1 MTYLKSN
8 DLFKLSAPE
17 SLFQRIPRPIVIAD
31 HLMTPD
37 NLGAMIRLADNIG
50 ASEMCFLGKE
60 DEHRMGRVRR
70 AAASSRDNIK
80 WYFCEET
87 DLRKI
92 VPEGKTIVAIET
104 ADNATCIYDTQLPE
118 NVAFIVGSES
128 HGLSNELLAQ
138 CDMVVYI
145 PVPGPTRS
153 LNVSHA
159 AAVAL
164 FEWQRQMLKKCGMM
178 KCEAFDVVNAECR
191 MAQSDA
197 GLRPH
202 SAFNIQHSAFSIQHS
217 SLKKYKHLFF
227 DLDRTLWDFD
237 AAAEVA
243 FERIYD
249 KYDLKSLGIPNAHEF
264 HEVYHPLN
272 EQLWV
277 LYRADQIT
285 KDDLNRTRF
294 LKPLEHYG
302 IHDIEL
308 ADHLSED
315 YVYWSPRIVRLV
327 PGTMELLDY
336 LKPKYHLHLITN
348 GFQEVQHTKL
358 SGSGLEP
365 YFETLTVSEEVGV
378 KKPNPEIFYYALRKA
393 HATAEESLVIG
404 DEMAVDIDGA
414 RAAGID
420 QVFFNPSGESVEGE
434 RTYEVRNLLE
444 IKSII

>member
-1 MTYLKSN
+1 MSYLKSN
-8 DLFKLSAPE
+8 DLFDKLNPE
-17 SLFQRIPRPIVIAD
+17 TLYERLPHPVLIAD

-50 ASEMCFLGKE
+50 ASEVCFLGNE
-60 DEHRMGRVRR
+60 EEHRLGKVRR
-70 AAASSRDNIK
+70 AAASSRDNIR
-80 WYFCEET
+80 WYFSEET
-87 DLRKI
+87 DLHQI
-92 VPEGKTIVAIET
+92 VPKGKKIVAIKS
-104 ADNATCIYDTQLPE
+104 AKNATCIYDTPLPE
-118 NVAFIVGSES
+118 DIAFIVGNERN
-128 HGLSNELLAQ
+128 GLSDGLLDQ

-164 FEWQRQMLKKCGMM
+164 FEWQRQMLSKTHSYT
-178 KCEAFDVVNAECR
+178 ET
-191 MAQSDA
+191 S
-197 GLRPH
+197 LRAKTRNLQNDEETLSCIGDGGCT
-202 SAFNIQHSAFSIQHS
+202 SAMTTIEKSKITT
-217 SLKKYKHLFF
+217 KYKHVFF

-243 FERIYD
+243 FERIYE
-249 KYDLKSLGIPNAHEF
+249 KYDLKSLGIPSAHEF

-272 EQLWV
+272 EELWV
-277 LYRADQIT
+277 LYRADKIT
-285 KDDLNRTRF
+285 KDELNRTRF
-294 LKPLEHYG
+294 MKPLEHYG

-336 LKPKYHLHLITN
+336 LRPKYHLHLITN

-358 SGSGLEP
+358 NGSGLEP

-378 KKPNPEIFYYALRKA
+378 KKPNPEIFHYALRKA
-393 HATAEESLVIG
+393 GAIAEESIMIG

-414 RAAGID
+414 RAAGMD
-420 QVFFNPSGESVEGE
+420 TVMFNPKREIIEGN
-434 RTYEVRNLLE
+434 RTFEVNDLRE
-444 IKSII
+444 IMEIL

>member
-8 DLFKLSAPE
+8 DLFADLAPE
-17 SLFQRIPRPIVIAD
+17 SLFERVPHPMVIAD

-37 NLGAMIRLADNIG
+37 NIGAMIRLADNIG
-50 ASEMCFLGKE
+50 ASEVCFLGKE
-60 DEHRMGRVRR
+60 DEHRLGKVRR
-70 AAASSRDNIK
+70 AAASSRDNIR
-80 WYFCEET
+80 WYFSEET

-92 VPEGKTIVAIET
+92 VPEGKKIVAIET
-104 ADNATCIYDTQLPE
+104 SDNATCIYDTELPE
-118 NVAFIVGSES
+118 DVAFIVGSERN
-128 HGLSNELLAQ
+128 GLSDELLAQ

-159 AAVAL
+159 ASVAL
-164 FEWQRQMLKKCGMM
+164 FEWQRQMLT
-178 KCEAFDVVNAECR
+178 
-191 MAQSDA
+191 
-197 GLRPH
+197 H
-202 SAFNIQHSAFSIQHS
+202 SA
-217 SLKKYKHLFF
+217 LKKYKHIFF

-237 AAAEVA
+237 TAAEVA
-243 FERIYD
+243 FERIYEQ
-249 KYDLKSLGIPNAHEF
+249 YNLNSLGIPSAHEF

-272 EQLWV
+272 ERLWE
-277 LYRADQIT
+277 LYREDKIT
-285 KDDLNRTRF
+285 KADLNRTRF

-302 IHDIEL
+302 IHDVKL

-348 GFQEVQHTKL
+348 GFEEVQDTKL
-358 SGSGLEP
+358 TLSGMKP

-378 KKPNPEIFYYALRKA
+378 KKPNPEIFQYALNKA
-393 HATAEESLVIG
+393 HATAEESLMIG

-420 QVFFNPSGESVEGE
+420 TVLFNPKGEKIEGE
-434 RTYEVRNLLE
+434 RTFEVKDLRE
-444 IKSII
+444 IKQIL

>member
-8 DLFKLSAPE
+8 DLFAQTEPE
-17 SLFQRIPRPIVIAD
+17 RIYEHLPRPIVIAD
-31 HLMTPD
+31 HLLTPD
-37 NLGAMIRLADNIG
+37 NIGAMIRLADNIG
-50 ASEMCFLGKE
+50 ASEVCFLGNE
-60 DEHRMGRVRR
+60 SEHRMGKVRR
-70 AAASSRDNIK
+70 AAASSRDNIR
-80 WYFCEET
+80 WYFTEET

-92 VPEGKTIVAIET
+92 VPKEQTIVAIET
-104 ADNATCIYDTQLPE
+104 SDDATCIYDTQLPE
-118 NVAFIVGSES
+118 NVAFIVGNES
-128 HGLSNELLAQ
+128 QGLSEDLLAQ

-159 AAVAL
+159 ATVAL
-164 FEWQRQMLKKCGMM
+164 FEWQRQMREKCRIT
-178 KCEAFDVVNAECR
+178 NAER
-191 MAQSDA
+191 GITRNDDKTILHSTFHI
-197 GLRPH
+197 PH
-202 SAFNIQHSAFSIQHS
+202 SA
-217 SLKKYKHLFF
+217 LKYKHIFF

-243 FERIYD
+243 FVRIYE
-249 KYDLKSLGIPNAHEF
+249 KYELKSLGIPSAHEF

-272 EQLWV
+272 ERLWE
-277 LYRADQIT
+277 LYREDKIT
-285 KDDLNRTRF
+285 KDYLNRTRF
-294 LKPLEHYG
+294 VLPLEHYG
-302 IHDIEL
+302 IHDIAL

-348 GFQEVQHTKL
+348 GFQEVQDTKL
-358 SGSGLEP
+358 NLSGMKP

-378 KKPNPEIFYYALRKA
+378 KKPNPEIFRYALNKA
-393 HATAEESLVIG
+393 HAKPDECLMIG

-420 QVFFNPSGESVEGE
+420 TVFFNAKGESVEGE
-434 RTYEVRNLLE
+434 RTFEVKDLVE
-444 IKSII
+444 IQGIL

>member
-8 DLFKLSAPE
+8 DLFGKLAPE
-17 SLFQRIPRPIVIAD
+17 RLFEQVPHPILIAD
-31 HLMTPD
+31 HLLTPD
-37 NLGAMIRLADNIG
+37 NIGAMIRLADNIG
-50 ASEMCFLGKE
+50 ASEICFLGKE
-60 DEHRMGRVRR
+60 DEHRLGKVRR
-70 AAASSRDNIK
+70 AAASSRDNIR
-80 WYFCEET
+80 WYFSEET
-87 DLRKI
+87 DLHKI

-104 ADNATCIYDTQLPE
+104 ADNATCIYETQLPE

-128 HGLSNELLAQ
+128 HGLSDELLSQ

-164 FEWQRQMLKKCGMM
+164 FEWQRQMISNVG
-178 KCEAFDVVNAECR
+178 V
-191 MAQSDA
+191 ST
-197 GLRPH
+197 
-202 SAFNIQHSAFSIQHS
+202 S
-217 SLKKYKHLFF
+217 STTKGTLSLSKGPSQKYKHIFF

-243 FERIYD
+243 FEHIYE
-249 KYDLKSLGIPNAHEF
+249 KYNLKSLGIPSAHEF

-277 LYRADQIT
+277 LYREDKIT
-285 KDDLNRTRF
+285 KDYLNRTRF
-294 LKPLEHYG
+294 MQPLAHYG
-302 IHDIEL
+302 VHDTAL

-378 KKPNPEIFYYALRKA
+378 KKPNPEIFLYALRKA
-393 HATAEESLVIG
+393 NASPVESLMIG

-420 QVFFNPSGESVEGE
+420 QIFYNASGKTVVGE
-434 RTYEVRNLLE
+434 RTFEVRNLLE
-444 IKSII
+444 IKKII

>member
-8 DLFKLSAPE
+8 DLFGELNPE
-17 SLFQRIPRPIVIAD
+17 VLFERVPRPMVIAD

-37 NLGAMIRLADNIG
+37 NIGAMIRLADNIG
-50 ASEMCFLGKE
+50 ASEVCFLGNE
-60 DEHRMGRVRR
+60 DEHRLGKVRR
-70 AAASSRDNIK
+70 AAASSRDNIR
-80 WYFCEET
+80 WYFSEEN
-87 DLRKI
+87 DLRKL
-92 VPEGKTIVAIET
+92 VPEGKRIVAIET
-104 ADNATCIYDTQLPE
+104 ADNATCIYDTPLPE
-118 NVAFIVGSES
+118 DVAFIVGSERN
-128 HGLSNELLAQ
+128 GLSEELLAQ
-138 CDMVVYI
+138 CDLVVYI

-164 FEWQRQMLKKCGMM
+164 FEWQRQMK
-178 KCEAFDVVNAECR
+178 CR
-191 MAQSDA
+191 MQME
-197 GLRPH
+197 PH
-202 SAFNIQHSAFSIQHS
+202 HSSLTSSNTSYFSIQHS
-217 SLKKYKHLFF
+217 ALKKYRHIFF

-243 FERIYD
+243 FERIYE
-249 KYDLKSLGIPNAHEF
+249 KYDLKSLGIPSAHEF

-277 LYRADQIT
+277 LYRADKIT
-285 KDDLNRTRF
+285 KAELNRTRF

-302 IHDIEL
+302 IHDMAL

-348 GFQEVQHTKL
+348 GFQEVQHIKL

-378 KKPNPEIFYYALRKA
+378 KKPNPEIFYYALSKA
-393 HATAEESLVIG
+393 NATAEESLMIG

-414 RAAGID
+414 RAAGMD
-420 QVFFNPSGESVEGE
+420 TLLFHPTGDRVEGE
-434 RTYEVRNLLE
+434 RTYEVRCLKEIIDLL
-444 IKSII
+444 

>member
-1 MTYLKSN
+1 MSYLKSN
-8 DLFKLSAPE
+8 DLFDKLNPE
-17 SLFQRIPRPIVIAD
+17 TLYERLPHPILIAD

-37 NLGAMIRLADNIG
+37 NLGVMIRLADNIG
-50 ASEMCFLGKE
+50 ASEVCFLGNE
-60 DEHRMGRVRR
+60 EEHRLGKVRR
-70 AAASSRDNIK
+70 AAASSRDNIR
-80 WYFCEET
+80 WYFSEET
-87 DLRKI
+87 DLHQI
-92 VPEGKTIVAIET
+92 VPKGKKIVAIET
-104 ADNATCIYDTQLPE
+104 ANNATCIYDTPLPE
-118 NVAFIVGSES
+118 DIAFIVGNERN
-128 HGLSNELLAQ
+128 GLSDGLLDQ

-164 FEWQRQMLKKCGMM
+164 FEWQRQMLR
-178 KCEAFDVVNAECR
+178 KCEIKNAECG
-191 MAQSDA
+191 MPQSDA
-197 GLRPH
+197 GFRP
-202 SAFNIQHSAFSIQHS
+202 HSAFSIQHS
-217 SLKKYKHLFF
+217 ELKYKHVFF

-243 FERIYD
+243 FERIYE
-249 KYDLKSLGIPNAHEF
+249 KYDLKSLGIPSAHEF

-272 EQLWV
+272 EELWV
-277 LYRADQIT
+277 LYRADKIT
-285 KDDLNRTRF
+285 KDELNRTRF
-294 LKPLEHYG
+294 MKPLEHYG

-336 LKPKYHLHLITN
+336 LRPKYHLHLITN

-358 SGSGLEP
+358 NGSGLEP

-378 KKPNPEIFYYALRKA
+378 KKPNPEIFHNALRKA
-393 HATAEESLVIG
+393 GAIAEESIMIG

-414 RAAGID
+414 RAAGMD
-420 QVFFNPSGESVEGE
+420 TVMFNPKREIIEGN
-434 RTYEVRNLLE
+434 RTFEVNDLRE
-444 IKSII
+444 IMEIL

>member
-1 MTYLKSN
+1 MNYLKSN
-8 DLFKLSAPE
+8 DLFKNLAPE
-17 SLFQRIPRPIVIAD
+17 QLYQRIPRPLVIAD

-37 NLGAMIRLADNIG
+37 NIGAMIRLADNIG
-50 ASEMCFLGKE
+50 ATEMCFLGSE
-60 DEHRMGRVRR
+60 DEHRMGRIRR

-80 WYFCEET
+80 WYFTETT
-87 DLRKI
+87 DLHKI
-92 VPEGKTIVAIET
+92 VPKGKAIVAIET
-104 ADNATCIYDTQLPE
+104 ADSATCIYDTQLPE
-118 NVAFIVGSES
+118 NVAFIVGRES

-138 CDMVVYI
+138 CDKVVYI

-153 LNVSHA
+153 LNVTHA

-164 FEWQRQMLKKCGMM
+164 FEWQRQMINKVC
-178 KCEAFDVVNAECR
+178 V
-191 MAQSDA
+191 
-197 GLRPH
+197 
-202 SAFNIQHSAFSIQHS
+202 SAS
-217 SLKKYKHLFF
+217 STTTESLSLSKGPCQKYKHIFF

-243 FERIYD
+243 FERIYQ
-249 KYDLKSLGIPNAHEF
+249 KYHLQELGIPNAHEF

-272 EQLWV
+272 ERLWD
-277 LYRADQIT
+277 LYREDKIT
-285 KDDLNRTRF
+285 KDYLNRTRF
-294 LKPLEHYG
+294 VLPLEHYG
-302 IHDIEL
+302 IHDTDL

-327 PGTMELLDY
+327 PGTIELLDY

-378 KKPNPEIFYYALRKA
+378 KKPNPEIFHYALQKA

-420 QVFFNPSGESVEGE
+420 QIFFNPSGKEVTGE
-434 RTYEVRNLLE
+434 RTFEVRSLVE
-444 IKSII
+444 IKEIL

>member
-1 MTYLKSN
+1 MSYLKSN
-8 DLFKLSAPE
+8 DLFERIPTE
-17 SLFQRIPRPIVIAD
+17 EIYQRIPRPMVIAD

-50 ASEMCFLGKE
+50 ATEMCFLGCE
-60 DEHRMGRVRR
+60 TDHRLGKVRR
-70 AAASSRDNIK
+70 AAASSRDNIR
-80 WYFCEET
+80 WFFTEET
-87 DLRKI
+87 DLHKI
-92 VPEGKTIVAIET
+92 VPNGKSIVAIET
-104 ADNATCIYDTQLPE
+104 TDDATCIYDTQLPADA
-118 NVAFIVGSES
+118 AFIVGSES
-128 HGLSNELLAQ
+128 QGIREELLNQ

-164 FEWQRQMLKKCGMM
+164 FEWQRQMISRTQETEARSRKK
-178 KCEAFDVVNAECR
+178 
-191 MAQSDA
+191 Q
-197 GLRPH
+197 
-202 SAFNIQHSAFSIQHS
+202 
-217 SLKKYKHLFF
+217 YKHIFF

-249 KYDLKSLGIPNAHEF
+249 KYHLKDLGIPSAHDF

-272 EQLWV
+272 EKLWE
-277 LYRADQIT
+277 LYRENRIT
-285 KDDLNRTRF
+285 KDDLNQTRF

-327 PGTMELLDY
+327 PGTMELLEY

-358 SGSGLEP
+358 SGSGMEP
-365 YFETLTVSEEVGV
+365 YFETLTVSEEINI
-378 KKPNPEIFYYALRKA
+378 KKPNPEIFLYALKKA
-393 HATAEESLVIG
+393 GATAEESLMIG

-420 QVFFNPSGESVEGE
+420 QIFFNPSGQEDPGE
-434 RTYEVRNLLE
+434 RTFEVRHLSDIKTLL
-444 IKSII
+444 

>member
-1 MTYLKSN
+1 MAYLKSN
-8 DLFKLSAPE
+8 DLFGKLNPE
-17 SLFQRIPRPIVIAD
+17 TLFEQVPRPIIIAD

-37 NLGAMIRLADNIG
+37 NMGALIRLADNIG
-50 ASEMCFLGKE
+50 ASEICFLGKE
-60 DEHRMGRVRR
+60 DEHRLGKVRR
-70 AAASSRDNIK
+70 AAASSRDNIR
-80 WYFCEET
+80 WYFSEESN
-87 DLRKI
+87 LRNL
-92 VPEGKTIVAIET
+92 VPKDKSIVAIET

-118 NVAFIVGSES
+118 DVAFIVGSES
-128 HGLSNELLAQ
+128 HGLSEELLAQ

-164 FEWQRQMLKKCGMM
+164 FEWQRQMRNAECGI
-178 KCEAFDVVNAECR
+178 KNAECR
-191 MAQSDA
+191 MAQGDA

-202 SAFNIQHSAFSIQHS
+202 SAFHIQHSA
-217 SLKKYKHLFF
+217 LKYKHLFF

-243 FERIYD
+243 FERIYE
-249 KYDLKSLGIPNAHEF
+249 KYNLKALGIPNAHEF

-285 KDDLNRTRF
+285 KDELNRTRF

-315 YVYWSPRIVRLV
+315 YVYWSPRIVRLI

-378 KKPNPEIFYYALRKA
+378 KKPNPEIFLYALRKA
-393 HATAEESLVIG
+393 QATAEESLVIG

-420 QVFFNPSGESVEGE
+420 QIFFNPKGENVEGE
-434 RTYEVRNLLE
+434 RTFEVRSLME
-444 IKSII
+444 ITRIL

>member
-8 DLFKLSAPE
+8 DLFVQLAPE
-17 SLFQRIPRPIVIAD
+17 TLYEHVPRPMVIAD

-50 ASEMCFLGKE
+50 ATEVCFLGNE
-60 DEHRMGRVRR
+60 DEHRLGKVRR
-70 AAASSRDNIK
+70 AAASSRDNIR
-80 WYFCEET
+80 WYFN
-87 DLRKI
+87 DGNNLRDI
-92 VPEGKTIVAIET
+92 VPEGKQIVAIET

-118 NVAFIVGSES
+118 DVAFVVGSER
-128 HGLSNELLAQ
+128 HGLSEDLLAQ
-138 CDMVVYI
+138 CDKVVYI

-159 AAVAL
+159 AAVAF
-164 FEWQRQMLKKCGMM
+164 FEWLRQMR
-178 KCEAFDVVNAECR
+178 NA
-191 MAQSDA
+191 DK
-197 GLRPH
+197 PHH
-202 SAFNIQHSAFSIQHS
+202 SAVTTSNASHFNIQHSA
-217 SLKKYKHLFF
+217 LKKYRHIFF

-243 FERIYD
+243 FERIYE
-249 KYDLKSLGIPNAHEF
+249 KYNLKSRGIPSAHEF

-277 LYRADQIT
+277 LYRADKIT
-285 KDDLNRTRF
+285 KAELNRTRF

-302 IHDIEL
+302 IYDTDL

-327 PGTMELLDY
+327 PGTMELLEY
-336 LKPKYHLHLITN
+336 LKQKYHLHLITN

-358 SGSGLEP
+358 SGSGMEP

-378 KKPNPEIFYYALRKA
+378 KKPNPEIFLYAMKKA
-393 HATAEESLVIG
+393 HANAVESLMIG

-414 RAAGID
+414 RAAGMD
-420 QVFFNPSGESVEGE
+420 TLLFHPQNDVVEGE
-434 RTYEVRNLLE
+434 TTYVVRSLVEIMDLL
-444 IKSII
+444 

>member
-8 DLFKLSAPE
+8 DLFGKLAPE
-17 SLFQRIPRPIVIAD
+17 ALFDQVPRPIVIAD
-31 HLMTPD
+31 HLLTPD
-37 NLGAMIRLADNIG
+37 NMGAMIRLADNIG
-50 ASEMCFLGKE
+50 ATEVCFLGNE
-60 DEHRMGRVRR
+60 DEHRLAKVRR
-70 AAASSRDNIK
+70 AAASSRDNIH
-80 WYFCEET
+80 WYFSEEC
-87 DLRKI
+87 DLHKI
-92 VPEGKTIVAIET
+92 IPEGKQIVAIET

-118 NVAFIVGSES
+118 DVAFIVGSES
-128 HGLSNELLAQ
+128 HGLSEDLLAQ

-164 FEWQRQMLKKCGMM
+164 FEWQRQMISKTRD
-178 KCEAFDVVNAECR
+178 ARR
-191 MAQSDA
+191 MVPCPAVP
-197 GLRPH
+197 RPV
-202 SAFNIQHSAFSIQHS
+202 S
-217 SLKKYKHLFF
+217 KYKHIFF

-243 FERIYD
+243 FERIYE
-249 KYDLKSLGIPNAHEF
+249 KYNLKSLGIPNAHEF

-277 LYRADQIT
+277 LYRADKIT
-285 KDDLNRTRF
+285 KDYLNRTRF
-294 LKPLEHYG
+294 VQPLEHYG
-302 IHDIEL
+302 IHDVEL

-336 LKPKYHLHLITN
+336 LKPKCHLHLITN

-378 KKPNPEIFYYALRKA
+378 KKPNPEIFHYALRKA
-393 HATAEESLVIG
+393 HAIAEESLMIG

-414 RAAGID
+414 RTVGMD
-420 QVFFNPSGESVEGE
+420 TLLFNPKGEKVEGY
-434 RTYEVRNLLE
+434 RTYEVHGLLE
-444 IKSII
+444 IKELL

>member
-1 MTYLKSN
+1 
-8 DLFKLSAPE
+8 
-17 SLFQRIPRPIVIAD
+17 
-31 HLMTPD
+31 
-37 NLGAMIRLADNIG
+37 
-50 ASEMCFLGKE
+50 
-60 DEHRMGRVRR
+60 MGRIRR

-80 WYFCEET
+80 WYFTETT
-87 DLRKI
+87 DLHKI
-92 VPEGKTIVAIET
+92 VPKGKAIVAIET
-104 ADNATCIYDTQLPE
+104 ADSATCIYDTQLPE

-138 CDMVVYI
+138 CDKVVYI

-153 LNVSHA
+153 LNVTHA

-164 FEWQRQMLKKCGMM
+164 FEWQRQMINKVG
-178 KCEAFDVVNAECR
+178 V
-191 MAQSDA
+191 
-197 GLRPH
+197 
-202 SAFNIQHSAFSIQHS
+202 SAS
-217 SLKKYKHLFF
+217 STTTESLSLSKGPCQKYKHIFF

-243 FERIYD
+243 FERIYE
-249 KYDLKSLGIPNAHEF
+249 KYHLQELGIPNAHEF

-272 EQLWV
+272 ERLWE
-277 LYRADQIT
+277 LYREDKIT
-285 KDDLNRTRF
+285 KDYLNRTRF
-294 LKPLEHYG
+294 VLPLEHYG
-302 IHDIEL
+302 IHDTDL

-378 KKPNPEIFYYALRKA
+378 KKPNPEIFHYALQKA

-420 QVFFNPSGESVEGE
+420 QIFFNPSGKEVIGE
-434 RTYEVRNLLE
+434 RTFEVRSLVE
-444 IKSII
+444 IKEIL

>member
-1 MTYLKSN
+1 MSYLKSN
-8 DLFKLSAPE
+8 DLFEHIPTE
-17 SLFQRIPRPIVIAD
+17 EIYQHIPRPIVIAD

-37 NLGAMIRLADNIG
+37 NMGAMIRIADNIG
-50 ASEMCFLGKE
+50 ATEMCFLG
-60 DEHRMGRVRR
+60 DETKHSLGKVRR
-70 AAASSRDNIK
+70 AAASSRGNIH
-80 WYFCEET
+80 WYFTEET

-92 VPEGKTIVAIET
+92 VPQSKTIIAIET
-104 ADNATCIYDTQLPE
+104 ADNATCIYDTELPE
-118 NVAFIVGSES
+118 DVAFIVGSES
-128 HGLSNELLAQ
+128 HGLSEDLLRQ

-164 FEWQRQMLKKCGMM
+164 FEWQRQMLK
-178 KCEAFDVVNAECR
+178 R
-191 MAQSDA
+191 S
-197 GLRPH
+197 
-202 SAFNIQHSAFSIQHS
+202 
-217 SLKKYKHLFF
+217 KKQEERRKKAYKHLFF

-243 FERIYD
+243 FEKIYEQ
-249 KYDLKSLGIPNAHEF
+249 YHLKELGIPSAHEF
-264 HEVYHPLN
+264 HKVYHPLN
-272 EQLWV
+272 ERLWE
-277 LYRADQIT
+277 LYREDKIT
-285 KDDLNRTRF
+285 KENLNRTRF

-302 IHDIEL
+302 IHDVEL

-327 PGTMELLDY
+327 PGTMELLEY

-358 SGSGLEP
+358 SGSGMEP

-378 KKPNPEIFYYALRKA
+378 KKPNPEIFRYALKKA
-393 HATAEESLVIG
+393 GATAEESLVIG

-414 RAAGID
+414 RSAGID
-420 QVFFNPSGESVEGE
+420 QIFFNPSKKPVQGEC
-434 RTYEVRNLLE
+434 TFEVDSLLK
-444 IKSII
+444 IRHIL

>member
-1 MTYLKSN
+1 MSYLKSN
-8 DLFKLSAPE
+8 DLFEKLNPE
-17 SLFQRIPRPIVIAD
+17 SLYRRVPRPILIAD

-50 ASEMCFLGKE
+50 ATEVCFLGKE
-60 DEHRMGRVRR
+60 EEHRLGKVRR
-70 AAASSRDNIK
+70 AAASSRDNIR
-80 WYFCEET
+80 WYFSEES

-92 VPEGKTIVAIET
+92 VPAGKQIVAIET

-118 NVAFIVGSES
+118 NVAFVVGSES
-128 HGLSNELLAQ
+128 YGLSEELLAQ
-138 CDMVVYI
+138 CDQVVYI

-164 FEWQRQMLKKCGMM
+164 FEWQRQMREKVEPK
-178 KCEAFDVVNAECR
+178 R
-191 MAQSDA
+191 
-197 GLRPH
+197 
-202 SAFNIQHSAFSIQHS
+202 
-217 SLKKYKHLFF
+217 YKHVFF

-249 KYDLKSLGIPNAHEF
+249 KYGLKSLGIPSAHEF
-264 HEVYHPLN
+264 HKVYHPLN

-277 LYRADQIT
+277 LYRSDQIT
-285 KDDLNRTRF
+285 KDELNRIRF

-302 IHDIEL
+302 IHDVEL

-327 PGTMELLDY
+327 PGTMDLLDY

-378 KKPNPEIFYYALRKA
+378 KKPNPEIFRYALKKA
-393 HATAEESLVIG
+393 GATAEESIVIG

-420 QVFFNPSGESVEGE
+420 QILFNPSGEAVEGE
-434 RTYEVRNLLE
+434 RTFEVKSLLE
-444 IKSII
+444 IMGIL

>member
-1 MTYLKSN
+1 MAYLKSN
-8 DLFKLSAPE
+8 DLFGILNPE
-17 SLFQRIPRPIVIAD
+17 RLYEHVPRPILIAD

-37 NLGAMIRLADNIG
+37 NIGAMIRLADNIG
-50 ASEMCFLGKE
+50 ASEMCFLGNE
-60 DEHRMGRVRR
+60 NEHRMSKVRR
-70 AAASSRDNIK
+70 AAASSRDNIH
-80 WYFCEET
+80 WYFSEET

-92 VPEGKTIVAIET
+92 VGQNKSIVGIET
-104 ADNATCIYDTQLPE
+104 SNDATCIYDTSLPE
-118 NVAFIVGSES
+118 DAAFIVGNES
-128 HGLSNELLAQ
+128 QGLNETLLAQ
-138 CDMVVYI
+138 CDQVVYI

-164 FEWQRQMLKKCGMM
+164 FEWQRQMRNDECRIR
-178 KCEAFDVVNAECR
+178 NAECG

-202 SAFNIQHSAFSIQHS
+202 SAFRIQHSE
-217 SLKKYKHLFF
+217 LKYKHIFF

-243 FERIYD
+243 FERIYE
-249 KYDLKSLGIPNAHEF
+249 KYNLKSLGIPSAHEF

-285 KDDLNRTRF
+285 KNELNRTRF
-294 LKPLEHYG
+294 EQPLAHYG
-302 IHDIEL
+302 IHDTDL

-336 LKPKYHLHLITN
+336 LKPNYHLHLITN
-348 GFQEVQHTKL
+348 GFQEVQYTKL
-358 SGSGLEP
+358 SESGLEP
-365 YFETLTVSEEVGV
+365 YFETLTVSEEIGV
-378 KKPNPEIFYYALRKA
+378 KKPNPEIFLYALHKA
-393 HATAEESLVIG
+393 HAKPEESLMIG

-420 QVFFNPSGESVEGE
+420 QIFFNASEKTIDGKRTFEVKTLGEIM
-434 RTYEVRNLLE
+434 RIL
-444 IKSII
+444 

>member
-8 DLFKLSAPE
+8 DLFEKLSPE
-17 SLFQRIPRPIVIAD
+17 RFYERVPRPMLIAD
-31 HLMTPD
+31 HLLTPD
-37 NLGAMIRLADNIG
+37 NMGALIRLADNIG
-50 ASEMCFLGKE
+50 ATEVCFLGKE
-60 DEHRMGRVRR
+60 EEHRLGKVRR
-70 AAASSRDNIK
+70 AAASSRDNIR
-80 WYFCEET
+80 WYFSEAD
-87 DLRKI
+87 DLRQI
-92 VPEGKTIVAIET
+92 VPAGKRIVAIET
-104 ADNATCIYDTQLPE
+104 ADNATCIYETKLPE
-118 NVAFIVGSES
+118 DVAFIVGSES
-128 HGLSNELLAQ
+128 HGLSEALLAQ
-138 CDMVVYI
+138 CDQVVYI

-164 FEWQRQMLKKCGMM
+164 FEWQRQ
-178 KCEAFDVVNAECR
+178 
-191 MAQSDA
+191 
-197 GLRPH
+197 H
-202 SAFNIQHSAFSIQHS
+202 SAF
-217 SLKKYKHLFF
+217 KYRHLFF

-243 FERIYD
+243 FERVYE
-249 KYDLKSLGIPNAHEF
+249 KFGLKSLGVPSAHEF
-264 HEVYHPLN
+264 HKVYHPLN
-272 EQLWV
+272 ERLWE

-285 KDDLNRTRF
+285 KEELNRTRF

-302 IHDIEL
+302 IHDADL
-308 ADHLSED
+308 ANRISEE
-315 YVYWSPRIVRLV
+315 YLYWSPRIVRLV

-378 KKPNPEIFYYALRKA
+378 KKPNPEIFLYALRKA
-393 HATAEESLVIG
+393 GASAAESLMIG

-420 QVFFNPSGESVEGE
+420 QLLFNPSGAAVEGE
-434 RTYEVRNLLE
+434 RTYEVRDLREMMNIL
-444 IKSII
+444 

>member
-1 MTYLKSN
+1 MAYLKSN
-8 DLFKLSAPE
+8 DLFGKLNPE
-17 SLFQRIPRPIVIAD
+17 ILYEHVLRPLLIAD

-37 NLGAMIRLADNIG
+37 NMGAMIRLADNIG
-50 ASEMCFLGKE
+50 ASEICFLGSE
-60 DEHRMGRVRR
+60 DEHRLGKVRR
-70 AAASSRDNIK
+70 AAASSRDNIR
-80 WYFCEET
+80 WYFYDGN

-92 VPEGKTIVAIET
+92 VPEGKKIVAIET
-104 ADNATCIYDTQLPE
+104 ADNATCIYDTPLPE
-118 NVAFIVGSES
+118 DVAFIVGSERN
-128 HGLSNELLAQ
+128 GLSEDLLTQ

-164 FEWQRQMLKKCGMM
+164 FEWQRQMK
-178 KCEAFDVVNAECR
+178 CR
-191 MAQSDA
+191 MQVETHHSTFSIH
-197 GLRPH
+197 H
-202 SAFNIQHSAFSIQHS
+202 SA
-217 SLKKYKHLFF
+217 LKKYQHIFF

-243 FERIYD
+243 FERIYE
-249 KYDLKSLGIPNAHEF
+249 KYNLKSLGIPSAHEF

-277 LYRADQIT
+277 QYRADKIT

-294 LKPLEHYG
+294 VLPLEHYG
-302 IHDIEL
+302 IHDTDL

-327 PGTMELLDY
+327 PGTMELLEY

-378 KKPNPEIFYYALRKA
+378 KKPNPEIFHYALRKA
-393 HATAEESLVIG
+393 GAEAEESLMIG

-414 RAAGID
+414 RAAGMD
-420 QVFFNPSGESVEGE
+420 TLLFHPTEDRVEGE
-434 RTYEVRNLLE
+434 CTYEVRSLMEIIGLL
-444 IKSII
+444 

>member
-1 MTYLKSN
+1 MAYLKSN
-8 DLFKLSAPE
+8 DLFDKLNPE
-17 SLFQRIPRPIVIAD
+17 TLYERVPRPIIIAD
-31 HLMTPD
+31 HLLTPD
-37 NLGAMIRLADNIG
+37 NIGALIRLADNIG
-50 ASEMCFLGKE
+50 ANEVCFLGKE
-60 DEHRMGRVRR
+60 EEHRLGKIRR
-70 AAASSRDNIK
+70 AAASSRDNIR
-80 WYFCEET
+80 WYFSEEN

-92 VPEGKTIVAIET
+92 VSKSKNIVAIET
-104 ADNATCIYDTQLPE
+104 ADNARCIYDTQLPE
-118 NVAFIVGSES
+118 DVAFIVGSES
-128 HGLSNELLAQ
+128 HGLSEEMLAQ

-164 FEWQRQMLKKCGMM
+164 FEWQRQMRNKECRTM
-178 KCEAFDVVNAECR
+178 NAECR
-191 MAQSDA
+191 MKTS
-197 GLRPH
+197 
-202 SAFNIQHSAFSIQHS
+202 SASLHSAFSIHHS
-217 SLKKYKHLFF
+217 ELKYKHIFF

-249 KYDLKSLGIPNAHEF
+249 KYDLKSLGIPSAHEF

-272 EQLWV
+272 ERLWE
-277 LYRADQIT
+277 LYREDKIT
-285 KDDLNRTRF
+285 KADLNRTRF

-378 KKPNPEIFYYALRKA
+378 KKPNPEIFFYALRKA
-393 HATAEESLVIG
+393 QATAEESLVIG

-420 QVFFNPSGESVEGE
+420 QVFFNPSGIEVEGE
-434 RTYEVRNLLE
+434 RTFEVKRLVEL
-444 IKSII
+444 IGIL

>member
-1 MTYLKSN
+1 MSYLKSN
-8 DLFKLSAPE
+8 DLFDQIPTEEIYQHL
-17 SLFQRIPRPIVIAD
+17 PRPIVIAD

-37 NLGAMIRLADNIG
+37 NMGAMIRIADNIG
-50 ASEMCFLGKE
+50 ASEMCFLG
-60 DEHRMGRVRR
+60 DESRHSLGKVRR
-70 AAASSRDNIK
+70 AAASSRGNIR
-80 WYFCEET
+80 WFFTEET
-87 DLRKI
+87 DLRMI
-92 VPEGKTIVAIET
+92 IPEGKTIVAIET
-104 ADNATCIYDTQLPE
+104 ADNATCIYDTPLPE
-118 NVAFIVGSES
+118 DAAFIVGSES
-128 HGLSNELLAQ
+128 HGLSEDLLKQ

-164 FEWQRQMLKKCGMM
+164 FEWQRQMILRIQKTEDRRQKKHY
-178 KCEAFDVVNAECR
+178 R
-191 MAQSDA
+191 
-197 GLRPH
+197 
-202 SAFNIQHSAFSIQHS
+202 
-217 SLKKYKHLFF
+217 HLFF

-243 FERIYD
+243 FEKIYEQ
-249 KYDLKSLGIPNAHEF
+249 YHLKDLGIPSAHEF

-272 EQLWV
+272 EKLWE

-285 KDDLNRTRF
+285 KEELNRTRF
-294 LKPLEHYG
+294 MKPLEHYG
-302 IHDIEL
+302 IHDEAL

-348 GFQEVQHTKL
+348 GFEEVQHTKL

-378 KKPNPEIFYYALRKA
+378 KKPNPEIFHYALKKA
-393 HATAEESLVIG
+393 GATPEESLMIG

-414 RAAGID
+414 RAAGMD
-420 QVFFNPSGESVEGE
+420 QLLFNASGQPVLGK
-434 RTYEVRNLLE
+434 RTYEVNKWIE
-444 IKSII
+444 ITTYL